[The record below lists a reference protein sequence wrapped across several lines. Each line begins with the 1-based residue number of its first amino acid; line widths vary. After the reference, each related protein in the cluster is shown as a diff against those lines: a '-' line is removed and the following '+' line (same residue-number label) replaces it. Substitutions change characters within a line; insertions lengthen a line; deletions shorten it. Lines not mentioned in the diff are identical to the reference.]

1 MTQNLNTAQTAAELE
16 VRNLTNV
23 ELIALVLGL
32 EPDEHHVVE
41 RVLDDQPRGLGWL
54 PASANTHAFHGLD
67 LQPRHRHKLLAAIE
81 LSLRIQKGELRDLD
95 LLDRSPAVAN
105 YLYMKYARTECL
117 GIGALFLDLY
127 HHRIDDR
134 IFFQGKFDTCSFE
147 PFPILA
153 HALRIS
159 APEIILFSLRTPQQ
173 FKANQKDT
181 RCAHRLQQAAHVVGV
196 KLLDYVLVGPSETHI
211 SLHRREELLSDEDL
225 IALTDPI
232 RQLT

>member
-1 MTQNLNTAQTAAELE
+1 MNQKRNTAQTLTHLE
-16 VRNLTNV
+16 IRNLTNV
-23 ELIALVLGL
+23 ELIAQVLGL
-32 EPDEHHVVE
+32 EPDEHHVAE
-41 RVLDDQPRGLGWL
+41 RILDDQPRGLGWP
-54 PASANTHAFHGLD
+54 PASANTHAFQGLD
-67 LQPRHRHKLLAAIE
+67 LQPRHRHNLLAAIE
-81 LSLRIQKGELRDLD
+81 LSLRMQKGLLRDLD
-95 LLDRSPAVAN
+95 LINRSHAAAN
-105 YLYMKYARTECL
+105 YLYMKYARTESL

-134 IFFQGKFDTCSFE
+134 IFFQGKFDTCSFD

-181 RCAHRLQQAAHVVGV
+181 RCAHRLQQAAYVVGV
-196 KLLDYVLVGPSETHI
+196 KLLDYVIVGPSETHI
-211 SLHRREELLSDEDL
+211 SLHRREELLAEEDL
-225 IALTDPI
+225 VALTDPI